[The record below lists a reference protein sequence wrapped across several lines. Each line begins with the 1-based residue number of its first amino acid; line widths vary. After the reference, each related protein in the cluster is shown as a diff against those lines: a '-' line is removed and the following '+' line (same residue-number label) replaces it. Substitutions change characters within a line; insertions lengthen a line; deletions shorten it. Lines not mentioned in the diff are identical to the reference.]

1 MHMFN
6 INHILK
12 NIKSSTM
19 ANYICTNGK
28 SIIITT
34 NNIASP
40 SDLQAIEKY
49 VKSTSYV
56 NSDQVQSLRLLQ
68 SKSYLKIVGVSYLSK
83 ATNSYISSDKVER
96 ILKNNH
102 IFNDVVLASKPRI
115 VKISPKLN
123 IAIIWINIW
132 DAQNGS
138 KAKSLINQ
146 RFNVGRFISTIQGT
160 NMNPGIPQC
169 KNCWKW
175 SHMADICRIQRAKCV
190 KCNGLHQT
198 IHHREFA

>member
-1 MHMFN
+1 
-6 INHILK
+6 
-12 NIKSSTM
+12 M

-28 SIIITT
+28 GIIITT
-34 NNIASP
+34 NNIASL

-49 VKSTSYV
+49 VKSTSYI
-56 NSDQVQSLRLLQ
+56 NSDQVQSLRLPQ
-68 SKSYLKIVGVSYLSK
+68 SKSYLKIVGISYLSK
-83 ATNSYISSDKVER
+83 ATNSYISSDEVKR

-102 IFNDVVLASKPRI
+102 IFNNVVLALKPRI
-115 VKISPKLN
+115 VKISPKLD

-132 DAQNGS
+132 DAQSGS